1 MSASHPRLT
10 HIDALKVLAAQA
22 IVLHHLVSY
31 GPIARAAQ
39 TVMPQLAQGLHDHG
53 RLAVQVFLVIGGY
66 LSARGLSPRG
76 GALVEALPRLL
87 WRRYLRLA
95 LPFMAAVL
103 LTLIASALVAPWL
116 PELVP
121 ETVDL
126 RQLLS
131 HGLLLHGVLGHESL
145 TAGAWYVAIDFQ
157 LFATLALLLAGARAL
172 PAPWRRVAGPALVT
186 ALMLASAWLFNRV
199 SGLDHLA
206 LYFFAAYGL
215 GALVHWLGLWRHG
228 RGAGLLIFLMLA
240 GALAVDFR
248 SRLAL
253 AVATAAVLS
262 VAQARPWQLP
272 AAWAEALARASQRS
286 YALFLLHF
294 PVLLIANGWLAAN
307 YGPDAVGMAG
317 VAMATAWWAA
327 NRLAQPFHRWVE
339 LPAGRFDPLR
349 GLGGRP
355 AGYGRA

>member
-1 MSASHPRLT
+1 MSASHQRLP

-22 IVLHHLVSY
+22 IVMHHLVSY
-31 GPIARAAQ
+31 GPIARAAHA
-39 TVMPQLAQGLHDHG
+39 VLPQLAGALHQYG
-53 RLAVQVFLVIGGY
+53 RLAVQIFLVIGGY

-95 LPFMAAVL
+95 LPFMAAVA

-121 ETVDL
+121 ETVSL
-126 RQLLS
+126 SQVLAHSLLM
-131 HGLLLHGVLGHESL
+131 HGVLGHESL

-157 LFATLALLLAGARAL
+157 LFATLALLLAVSRAL
-172 PAPWRRVAGPALVT
+172 PARWRRIAGPALVT
-186 ALMLASAWLFNRV
+186 ALVLASAWVFNRI
-199 SGLDHLA
+199 SELDHLA
-206 LYFFAAYGL
+206 VYFFAAYGL

-228 RGAGLLIFLMLA
+228 RLA
-240 GALAVDFR
+240 GVLVFVTLAAALAFDFR

-253 AVATAAVLS
+253 AVATAAVLALS
-262 VAQARPWQLP
+262 QARPWRLP
-272 AAWAEALARASQRS
+272 AAGAQTLARWSQRS

-294 PVLLIANGWLAAN
+294 PVLLLANGLVAAN
-307 YGPDAVGMAG
+307 YGPDAVGVAG
-317 VAMATAWWAA
+317 VAMVAAWWAA
-327 NRLAQPFHRWVE
+327 NRVAQPFHRWVE
-339 LPAGRFDPLR
+339 VPAARFDPLR
-349 GLGGRP
+349 GLGSRG